1 VSEEQAGTLR
11 VTGRQ
16 LDLLRAIRR
25 WALDQGRM
33 PSVRELAEILERA
46 PSTIHQ
52 HLAALERRG
61 CIERN
66 GATHGLKLLVDDKA
80 LGLEELGAAV
90 LLAVKGIIEPGR
102 SLQRH
107 RPPYRRLSVGGDVQS
122 GDYLLQ
128 VGGNRIEAEGIFS
141 GDLLV
146 IRPGAAAGYPCVII
160 FLDGTAEIK
169 RVDTLQDGTQVLF
182 PPHPRIDRRRGRRRV
197 DPMMVQGR
205 ILRVIRSFEPLR

>member
-1 VSEEQAGTLR
+1 MSEEQAGTLR

-33 PSVRELAEILERA
+33 PSVRELAETLERA

-66 GATHGLKLLVDDKA
+66 GTTHGLKLLVDDQA

-102 SLQRH
+102 SLLRH
-107 RPPYRRLSVGGDVQS
+107 RPPYRRISVGGDVQS

-146 IRPGAAAGYPCVII
+146 IRPGPAGGYPCVII
-160 FLDGTAEIK
+160 FLDGTADIK
-169 RVDTLQDGTQVLF
+169 RVGTLQDGTQVLF
-182 PPHPRIDRRRGRRRV
+182 PPHPRIDRRKGRRRI

-205 ILRVIRSFEPLR
+205 ILRLIRSFEPLV